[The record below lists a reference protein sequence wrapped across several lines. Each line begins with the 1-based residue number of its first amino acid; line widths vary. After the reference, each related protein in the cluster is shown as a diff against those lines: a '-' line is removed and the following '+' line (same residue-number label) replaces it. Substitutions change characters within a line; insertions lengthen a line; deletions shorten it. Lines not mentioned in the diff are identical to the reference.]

1 MSSNF
6 LVREL
11 TGDEQAMYD
20 RCTTT
25 GMCGCP
31 RLVIDDQSFDLEGDG
46 SGRRWRAE
54 RAEWYRRQLAIAL
67 ARLVRMSITLPAAQD
82 GAEVEAGYYP
92 PAPEVACAEATDDAI
107 SRLLRAARE
116 IDRRFAGHHENI
128 DFVIRRLR
136 DLTQSFLD
144 ACHANDALTAERN
157 ALKAENERLMEA
169 LRDCE
174 QAPAPKGGA

>member
-1 MSSNF
+1 MSSDY

-11 TGDEQAMYD
+11 TDDEQAMYD

-31 RLVIDDQSFDLEGDG
+31 RLVIGHQSFDLEGDG
-46 SGRRWRAE
+46 SGQRWRAE

-82 GAEVEAGYYP
+82 GAKVEAGCYP
-92 PAPEVACAEATDDAI
+92 PEPEVACTEATDDAI
-107 SRLLRAARE
+107 SRLLRAAGE

-128 DFVIRRLR
+128 DFVILRLR
-136 DLTQSFLD
+136 DLTKSFLE
-144 ACHANDALTAERN
+144 ACHANDALTAENEQLRG
-157 ALKAENERLMEA
+157 ALLDLA
-169 LRDCE
+169 
-174 QAPAPKGGA
+174 QATAPKGGA

>member
-1 MSSNF
+1 MSGNF

-11 TGDEQAMYD
+11 MDDEREMYD

-67 ARLVRMSITLPAAQD
+67 ARLVRMSTTLPAAQD
-82 GAEVEAGYYP
+82 GAEVERWKAAAIQKDKLHG
-92 PAPEVACAEATDDAI
+92 AAMSVVRAQSAENE
-107 SRLLRAARE
+107 S
-116 IDRRFAGHHENI
+116 
-128 DFVIRRLR
+128 LR
-136 DLTQSFLD
+136 DE
-144 ACHANDALTAERN
+144 LTASAAEIA
-157 ALKAENERLMEA
+157 ALKAENGRLREA
-169 LRDCE
+169 LLDLA